1 MRAMSVFISFV
12 LLLCILVLV
21 YLLIEIS
28 GIKKEVAVKP
38 DGVDFQI
45 HDLRLGT
52 TIEDGKILCHVD
64 GIKRDCSVN
73 E

>member
-1 MRAMSVFISFV
+1 M
-12 LLLCILVLV
+12 CV
-21 YLLIEIS
+21 YLICAAAVHSGS

-38 DGVDFQI
+38 DGVDFQT

-52 TIEDGKILCHVD
+52 TIEDRKILCHVN
-64 GIKRDCSVN
+64 GIKKDCSVN